1 MMVTEEQEYVLDQYY
16 DAFISKKTAIF
27 RLLNLNMSIRDICEG
42 IEINE
47 EKYWQLIKEAN
58 K

>member
-1 MMVTEEQEYVLDQYY
+1 MMVTEEQEYILDQYY

-42 IEINE
+42 VEINE
-47 EKYWQLIKEAN
+47 EKY
-58 K
+58 